1 MEYKQGYITERPMD
15 YIADT
20 FYKKEPE
27 LETFLVEELYNI
39 LNEQFEKIFGGG
51 SRFYLDMDSKKA
63 YFKVKI

>member
-1 MEYKQGYITERPMD
+1 ME